1 MPFGVKTKTSSCSR
15 SIFRFCMNSSG
26 SWVSDCQSMMR
37 LSQAA
42 SASALAPFRSLYC
55 QWAATPCSAR
65 ACISQV
71 RICTSSGLPCGPT
84 TVVCRDW

>member
-1 MPFGVKTKTSSCSR
+1 
-15 SIFRFCMNSSG
+15 MNSSG
-26 SWVSDCQSMMR
+26 SDVSDCQSMMR
-37 LSQAA
+37 FSQAT
-42 SASALAPFRSLYC
+42 SAVGRAVWSLYC

-84 TVVCRDW
+84 TVVCSDW